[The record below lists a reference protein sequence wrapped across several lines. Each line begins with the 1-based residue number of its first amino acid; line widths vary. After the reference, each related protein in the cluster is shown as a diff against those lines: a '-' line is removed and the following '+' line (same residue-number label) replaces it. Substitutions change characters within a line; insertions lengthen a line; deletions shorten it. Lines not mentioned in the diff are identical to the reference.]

1 MDDQVK
7 HRFGII
13 GAGMI
18 AEFHAKAIAD
28 IPDAELVA
36 VYDRNPE
43 KAKAFSERFS
53 CEAHGD
59 LDEFLSCD
67 TTIVTVC
74 TPSGAHLEP
83 GMAVANAGKHVIV
96 EKPVEVRTEKIDQLI
111 ECCDKNGV
119 QLIAVFQRRFNAS
132 VQQLKQAVDQGRFGK
147 IALCEASIKWWR
159 TQEYYDSAGWRGTW
173 ALDGGGVLMN
183 QGIHTI
189 DLLLHMLGDV
199 KSVCAYTGL
208 VAHENIEV
216 EDVAVAILEFE
227 SGVKGII
234 QGTTACWSKEG
245 LPAQVQ
251 LCGDKGT
258 ALMSDDRF
266 DIWEF
271 AEKMPGDE
279 AMVASGKSEQ
289 KAAGAADPK
298 AIDYTWHKRNFED
311 ALKAIDDGRICSTNG
326 REGRRAVELI
336 EAIYRSA
343 KHHGTKVSLPLKG
356 DGSCT

>member
-1 MDDQVK
+1 
-7 HRFGII
+7 
-13 GAGMI
+13 
-18 AEFHAKAIAD
+18 
-28 IPDAELVA
+28 
-36 VYDRNPE
+36 
-43 KAKAFSERFS
+43 
-53 CEAHGD
+53 
-59 LDEFLSCD
+59 
-67 TTIVTVC
+67 
-74 TPSGAHLEP
+74 
-83 GMAVANAGKHVIV
+83 
-96 EKPVEVRTEKIDQLI
+96 
-111 ECCDKNGV
+111 
-119 QLIAVFQRRFNAS
+119 
-132 VQQLKQAVDQGRFGK
+132 
-147 IALCEASIKWWR
+147 
-159 TQEYYDSAGWRGTW
+159 
-173 ALDGGGVLMN
+173 
-183 QGIHTI
+183 
-189 DLLLHMLGDV
+189 
-199 KSVCAYTGL
+199 L